1 MRNLYRY
8 IFFSIIALSLAVFS
22 IECIEAAE
30 RGQRA
35 SQFAAENEYLSVS
48 LPETLLACPI
58 SEIIVPV
65 QPLVNSAAS
74 SFCCKRLQSL
84 QKFSHL
90 ALWFNKR
97 GVFYEGASC
106 KQHELSSP
114 FYCTPPS
121 RYYVFALR
129 RLII

>member
-8 IFFSIIALSLAVFS
+8 IFFSIITLSLAVFS
-22 IECIEAAE
+22 IECIEAVE

-48 LPETLLACPI
+48 LPETLFACPV
-58 SEIIVPV
+58 SGTTVPV
-65 QPLVNSAAS
+65 CQNAGNVSGVNWL
-74 SFCCKRLQSL
+74 FRLQSSL
-84 QKFSHL
+84 KFFYSTL
-90 ALWFNKR
+90 WSNKTGFFYQGALCR
-97 GVFYEGASC
+97 
-106 KQHELSSP
+106 QHELSSP